1 MSSSR
6 TPQYLAKVLTS
17 ILGCEPS
24 ELALV
29 PDAEGFVK
37 IKDLLKALHE
47 EGFGY
52 VNRSHLQEITLS
64 IPDPPIEICDN
75 RIRAKDRSRLP
86 SPSTA
91 ETPPGQL
98 FAAVRRRAHPVVLE
112 RGLQPAHGNH
122 ILLAA
127 EREAAIK
134 IGRRIDPQP
143 VILTVAVE
151 ACRRQ
156 GTIFHQ
162 AGEGLFLADVIPPGC
177 FTAPPLPKERLK
189 PARAEA
195 STQSEPAAPSP
206 AGSFTL
212 DPEDILQAPG
222 GGFVRRTAK
231 GKKIDPKRFKRDSW
245 SREKP
250 PWRR

>member
-6 TPQYLAKVLTS
+6 TPQYLAKVLTA
-17 ILGCEPS
+17 ILAREPG
-24 ELALV
+24 EFALV

-52 VNRSHLQEITLS
+52 VNRSHLQEIILS
-64 IPDPPIEICDN
+64 LSAAPIEIVEN

-86 SPSTA
+86 SPEPA
-91 ETPPGQL
+91 QTPPGQL
-98 FAAVRRRAHPVVLE
+98 FTAVRRRAHPVVLE
-112 RGLQPAHGNH
+112 RGLQPTPGNH

-127 EREAAIK
+127 ERDGAVK

-143 VILTVAVE
+143 VILTVQVE
-151 ACRRQ
+151 ACCRQ
-156 GTIFHQ
+156 GIVFQQ
-162 AGEGLFLADVIPPGC
+162 AGEGLFLAEAIPPGC
-177 FTAPPLPKERLK
+177 FTAPPLPKDRLK
-189 PARAEA
+189 PARTEA
-195 STQSEPAAPSP
+195 STESEPAAPAP

-212 DPEDILQAPG
+212 NPEDILQSPG
-222 GGFVRRTAK
+222 GGYVRRTAK

-250 PWRR
+250 PWRG